1 MVENGF
7 FFAACKNSERIEKE
21 NAKREN
27 AAIHFAEICDK
38 YSTDIYGLNKKTMNK
53 KEYEFI
59 LKFLIM
65 ENLPVELYPN
75 LQ

>member
-7 FFAACKNSERIEKE
+7 FFAACKNSERIQKE

-27 AAIHFAEICDK
+27 AAIRFSEICDK
-38 YSTDIYGLNKKTMNK
+38 YNTDIYGLNARTMTK

-59 LKFLIM
+59 LKFLVM
-65 ENLPVELYPN
+65 EKLPIELYPN